1 MGPEDLADIKT
12 EPSEENVS
20 VVEVNVDLESGSSDS
35 STDSEP
41 EDSRRPKKKKS
52 DKCFPC
58 PTCGKVFDRPSRVAR
73 HQPVHERKP
82 KLLYHCEHC
91 EKSFTQQEKL
101 IRHQN
106 FHSRTNEHP
115 CPDCGKVFNRPSRL
129 ERHRRTH
136 SRKPKLPHQC
146 SFCMKTFVKHH
157 KLLRHE
163 RVHTGERP
171 FTCPVCGKG
180 FSEAGHCKAHER
192 THEEQPEKPHSCS
205 VCGMCFFKASA
216 LRRHFRSHT
225 GDKPFRCTVCDRS
238 YSRSEGL
245 KRHTRSHTGERP
257 FKCTI
262 CSKAFYSRHCLN
274 THSLIHSGEK
284 PHVCSVCGKGF
295 SQLGNMRDHEQN
307 VHKRTEKYICN
318 ECGASF
324 TRYKTMTEHQ
334 RTHTGEKPYSCLTC
348 GRRFTWS
355 HSLSRHR
362 RSHAHEQMVLSSL
375 IVQHAAKPVRCVVRS
390 GWRAAVL
397 TRSIISSH
405 IFGLFAT
412 CSDDIRL
419 WSVKKPKEVLC
430 ITVPHVTCNA
440 LAFMVDGSSIISA
453 WDDGKIR
460 VFTLETGR
468 LMHTIHNA
476 HKQGV
481 TAIAGT
487 RDGRRIISGG
497 GQGEVHVWELLPHN
511 HRLLGTMKEHKAA
524 VLCVKVTKDDKECV
538 SASQD
543 GTCIIWDLVKLVSI
557 KLMKASTLRT
567 VCYHPEEFQ
576 ILTSGTNRKIVYWMV
591 FEDSPIRVVDGSL
604 YGSINDM
611 DVTQDGKYFVTGGE
625 DQQVRIWDYMKG
637 VVTHVGRAHGGS
649 ITNIKVCPNSRIL
662 LSTSADGGII
672 RWKFPHPS
680 A

>member
-12 EPSEENVS
+12 EPSEENLS
-20 VVEVNVDLESGSSDS
+20 VAEVNVDLESGSSDS

-41 EDSRRPKKKKS
+41 EDSSRPKKKKS

-58 PTCGKVFDRPSRVAR
+58 PTCGKVFDRPSRVER
-73 HQPVHERKP
+73 HKPVHERKP

-106 FHSRTNEHP
+106 FHNRTNEHP

-136 SRKPKLPHQC
+136 SRKPKVPHQC
-146 SFCMKTFVKHH
+146 SFCAKTFVKHH

-318 ECGASF
+318 ECGATF

-362 RSHAHEQMVLSSL
+362 RSHAHEQMVLESSKNL
-375 IVQHAAKPVRCVVRS
+375 ESFEALCSKTSFKPLKKVQLEKGVTSITGSDEEQQFFIGTEAAQMYRFS
-390 GWRAAVL
+390 LEDFTAEA
-397 TRSIISSH
+397 ISSSH
-405 IFGLFAT
+405 SSAVRDVAIPSGTSELFAT
-412 CSDDIRL
+412 CSNDIRL

-440 LAFMVDGSSIISA
+440 LDFMVDGSSIISA

-468 LMHTIHNA
+468 LMHTIHSA

-487 RDGRRIISGG
+487 RDGRRIISG
-497 GQGEVHVWELLPHN
+497 
-511 HRLLGTMKEHKAA
+511 
-524 VLCVKVTKDDKECV
+524 
-538 SASQD
+538 
-543 GTCIIWDLVKLVSI
+543 
-557 KLMKASTLRT
+557 
-567 VCYHPEEFQ
+567 EEFQ
-576 ILTSGTNRKIVYWMV
+576 ILTSGTNSKIVYWMV

-625 DQQVRIWDYMKG
+625 DQQVRVWDYVKG

-649 ITNIKVCPNSRIL
+649 ITSIKVCPNSRVL

-680 A
+680 S